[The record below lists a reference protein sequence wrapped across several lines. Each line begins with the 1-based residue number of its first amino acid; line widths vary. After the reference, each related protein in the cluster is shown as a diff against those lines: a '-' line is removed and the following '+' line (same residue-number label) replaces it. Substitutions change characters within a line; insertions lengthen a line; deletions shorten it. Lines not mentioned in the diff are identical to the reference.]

1 VSAAPR
7 HAEPLPPPGRW
18 VRAGLARRLRSLRW
32 AAAAGALL
40 GALAWLTPP
49 APEPPAAPSAARGGS
64 GDADGV
70 PAPNRAP
77 PVEPVRVLF
86 LWRDADG
93 ELHLTSENPAPGST
107 VETIPLESDPAPAS
121 HDPTA
126 AQSRVPAPGGLPM
139 SPLSVYTPG
148 GLRELG
154 ERLAKT
160 RRLLEEREQ
169 TIEDLCRE
177 AAR

>member
-1 VSAAPR
+1 
-7 HAEPLPPPGRW
+7 
-18 VRAGLARRLRSLRW
+18 
-32 AAAAGALL
+32 
-40 GALAWLTPP
+40 
-49 APEPPAAPSAARGGS
+49 
-64 GDADGV
+64 
-70 PAPNRAP
+70 
-77 PVEPVRVLF
+77 
-86 LWRDADG
+86 
-93 ELHLTSENPAPGST
+93 
-107 VETIPLESDPAPAS
+107 
-121 HDPTA
+121 
-126 AQSRVPAPGGLPM
+126 M